1 MELFKKGDGKIS
13 IVNITSEQQG
23 VETIMPKKTI
33 TYKGKSLSTSVYEE
47 SPVEYYEELRRQYN
61 TKPSKYQVEKNIR
74 QIFLNDT
81 ISKTILN
88 RYFLREVHDK
98 VVING
103 CKWSIEDLFANK
115 EIFDIYYAKIQR
127 NQKVFYED
135 SEMHKI
141 EKAIGLGGAG
151 IVKSATYYPIDNVE
165 YMIQKYCK
173 PQGNYYD
180 YSCGWGD
187 RLIGAM
193 KCNVNYYGTDPNYEL
208 IKCLENM
215 DQFIRGIIPITKSTH
230 LYAQGS
236 EIHINELEGIIDFAF
251 TSPPY
256 FNLEDYKIGNQSYKE
271 GTNYEDWLKDYLRP
285 TIRNIYSYL
294 KEDGYCA
301 INIKNIPK
309 YNLLD
314 DSIRMFK
321 ECGFRHLGFEDLEVI
336 SRRKVSGELLDNNE
350 KIAVFSKGIDLP
362 REDIYEQCTLF

>member
-1 MELFKKGDGKIS
+1 M
-13 IVNITSEQQG
+13 TEQL
-23 VETIMPKKTI
+23 KTI
-33 TYKGKSLSTSVYEE
+33 TYKGQTLRTSVYME
-47 SPVEYYEELRRQYN
+47 SPQDYYEELLRQYN
-61 TKPSKYQVEKNIR
+61 TKPSKYQVQKAIR
-74 QIFLNDT
+74 QLFLNDT
-81 ISKTILN
+81 TQKTILN

-127 NQKVFYED
+127 NKKVFYED

-165 YMIQKYCK
+165 FLIKKYCK
-173 PQGNYYD
+173 PRGNYYD

-193 KCNVNYYGTDPNYEL
+193 KSNVNYYGTDPNYEL
-208 IKCLENM
+208 INCLEDM
-215 DQFIRGIIPITKSTH
+215 DKFIREIIPIMRSTH

-236 EIHINELEGIIDFAF
+236 EVYIEELENQIDFAF

-271 GTNYEDWLKDYLRP
+271 GTNYEDWKSEYLEP
-285 TIRNIYSYL
+285 TIQNIYRYL

-301 INIKNIPK
+301 INIKNLPK
-309 YNLLD
+309 YKLLD
-314 DSIRMFK
+314 DAIGLFEK
-321 ECGFRHLGFEDLEVI
+321 NGFRHLGFEDLNVI
-336 SRRKVSGELLDNNE
+336 SRRTVYGDLLENNE
-350 KIAVFSKGIDLP
+350 KIAVFSKGIGLP
-362 REDIYEQCTLF
+362 MKEEIEQTSLF